1 MAKAK
6 GTKKEAKN
14 TQSHIRARLDYLY
27 QAAVYLQGK
36 STEHK
41 KHSTAPAVHGNR
53 NNQSAENQTSP
64 DGAGSQSEAD
74 IKQKTCSVSQQT
86 ANKPLENLSRTC
98 VLHLRDVA
106 MKTQIRLPVDLKRSL
121 CKRCATVLTP
131 EVTCSRE
138 IRNESRGG
146 KKPGANVLIVR
157 CLSCGAE
164 KRFPQTDKRA
174 KKLVQRRNE
183 AIASLQNGPDVEA
196 SLATSKGGHVHDG
209 NDSTIP
215 TSSKT

>member
-14 TQSHIRARLDYLY
+14 TQSHIRARLDYLH
-27 QAAVYLQGK
+27 QAAVYLQSK
-36 STEHK
+36 STEHR
-41 KHSTAPAVHGNR
+41 KHSTTPAAHGNHT
-53 NNQSAENQTSP
+53 QSAENQASP
-64 DGAGSQSEAD
+64 NGAASQSEPD
-74 IKQKTCSVSQQT
+74 VKQKTCSVSQQT
-86 ANKPLENLSRTC
+86 ANTPLDNLSRTC

-138 IRNESRGG
+138 IRNQSRGG
-146 KKPGANVLIVR
+146 KKPWANVLIVR
-157 CLSCGAE
+157 CHSCGAE

-183 AIASLQNGPDVEA
+183 GTASLQNGPDVEV
-196 SLATSKGGHVHDG
+196 SLAASKGGHVHDENG
-209 NDSTIP
+209 STIP
-215 TSSKT
+215 TSSKS

>member
-6 GTKKEAKN
+6 GTKKGAKN
-14 TQSHIRARLDYLY
+14 TQSHIRARLDYLH

-41 KHSTAPAVHGNR
+41 DDSTAPAVHGNR
-53 NNQSAENQTSP
+53 NQSAENQTP
-64 DGAGSQSEAD
+64 DGAGSQSEPD

-86 ANKPLENLSRTC
+86 ANKPLDNLSRTC

-131 EVTCSRE
+131 EVACSRE
-138 IRNESRGG
+138 IRNQSRGG
-146 KKPGANVLIVR
+146 KKPWADVLIVR

-183 AIASLQNGPDVEA
+183 VTASLQNGPDVEA
-196 SLATSKGGHVHDG
+196 SLATSKGEGHVHDR
-209 NDSTIP
+209 NDSIIP